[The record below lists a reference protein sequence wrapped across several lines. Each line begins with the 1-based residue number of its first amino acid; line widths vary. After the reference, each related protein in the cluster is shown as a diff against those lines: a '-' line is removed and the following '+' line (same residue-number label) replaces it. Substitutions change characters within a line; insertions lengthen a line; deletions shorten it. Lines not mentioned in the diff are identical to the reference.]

1 MASPARVGKTMTL
14 EEFLRMPGI
23 DERPYRE
30 FIDGRVETKMSP
42 QKKHGRIG
50 KRLMNHVDAYS
61 EPREFGESFPELR
74 CTFAGRS
81 IIPDVVFL
89 LDEHIET
96 DDDGEIL
103 DPTHRP
109 PDLHVEIVS
118 PDQSV
123 QKCREKLVFSTADG
137 CPLGWLIDPIRKTV
151 HVFRPGRPT
160 ELVPADGVLE
170 GDPVVPGYRL
180 PISEL
185 FAWLKAR
192 ASSTELRPAT
202 PATRLTRRR
211 RARPVSAVGESTN
224 GHAATADHPPLR
236 LVFDEGTLIVEG
248 PREGEELGLPGV
260 RYDFRTKQFRA
271 EAIWYRTV
279 VEQLRGRKRA
289 YQDVARAYE
298 PASWELKVA
307 KQAFPHQ
314 VEGLKAWWESGGR
327 GVVVLPT
334 GTGKTH
340 LANMAIEK
348 AERPTLV
355 VTPTIDL
362 MNQWYDELTLGFDTE
377 VGLLG
382 GGYYDIKPLTVTTY
396 DSAYLNMDRIGD
408 KFGLIVFDE
417 CHHLPGPTY
426 GLAATCAIAPFR
438 LGLTATPER
447 ADLAHTH
454 TDQLIGPI
462 VYRREITQLRGH
474 YLADYS
480 VMTLYVQ
487 LSDEERT
494 RYEQARELYR
504 GFLRESGVDM
514 RQPNGWSQFIYV
526 AHRSPEGREAFRAY
540 REQRELALAAPAKLN
555 LLGRLLERH
564 NGDRVLI
571 FTHDNATV
579 YKIAR
584 EFLVPVITH
593 QTKTKE
599 RRDVLLKFNSGA
611 YPIVATSRV
620 LNEGVNVPEANV
632 AVVLSGSGSVR
643 EHVQRLGRVLRKS
656 GDKEAVLYEVITR
669 DTVEEFTSNRRRQH
683 SAYDGKPRGDD
694 PSRPGPPGEPR

>member
-1 MASPARVGKTMTL
+1 
-14 EEFLRMPGI
+14 
-23 DERPYRE
+23 
-30 FIDGRVETKMSP
+30 MSP
-42 QKKHGRIG
+42 
-50 KRLMNHVDAYS
+50 
-61 EPREFGESFPELR
+61 
-74 CTFAGRS
+74 
-81 IIPDVVFL
+81 
-89 LDEHIET
+89 
-96 DDDGEIL
+96 
-103 DPTHRP
+103 
-109 PDLHVEIVS
+109 
-118 PDQSV
+118 
-123 QKCREKLVFSTADG
+123 
-137 CPLGWLIDPIRKTV
+137 
-151 HVFRPGRPT
+151 
-160 ELVPADGVLE
+160 
-170 GDPVVPGYRL
+170 
-180 PISEL
+180 
-185 FAWLKAR
+185 
-192 ASSTELRPAT
+192 
-202 PATRLTRRR
+202 
-211 RARPVSAVGESTN
+211 VGESAN
-224 GHAATADHPPLR
+224 GSATAPDHRPLR
-236 LVFDEGTLIVEG
+236 LVFDAGTLIVEG
-248 PREGEELGLPGV
+248 PREDEELGLPGV

-279 VEQLRGRKRA
+279 VEQLRGQKQA
-289 YQDVARAYE
+289 YQDDARAYE
-298 PASWELKVA
+298 PSAWQLRVT

-314 VEGLKAWWESGGR
+314 VEGLKAWWEKGGR

-340 LANMAIEK
+340 LANMAIER
-348 AERPTLV
+348 AGRPTLV
-355 VTPTIDL
+355 ITPTIDL
-362 MNQWYDELTLGFDTE
+362 MNQWYDELTLSFGVE

-382 GGYYDIKPLTVTTY
+382 GGYYDIQPLTVTTY
-396 DSAYLNMDRIGD
+396 DSAYLNMDRLGNR
-408 KFGLIVFDE
+408 FGLIVFDE

-447 ADLAHTH
+447 ADMAHMH
-454 TDQLIGPI
+454 LDQLIGPI

-474 YLADYS
+474 YLADYR

-487 LSDEERT
+487 LSEDERV

-504 GFLRESGVDM
+504 DFVRQSGIDM

-579 YKIAR
+579 YTIAR
-584 EFLVPVITH
+584 QFLVPVITH

-599 RRDVLLKFNSGA
+599 RRDILLKFNSGA
-611 YPIVATSRV
+611 YPIIATSRV

-656 GDKEAVLYEVITR
+656 GDKEAVMYEVITR

-683 SAYDGKPRGDD
+683 SAYGGKPGGNGHKQ
-694 PSRPGPPGEPR
+694 PGPGEGK